1 MSNIVLKNVCKSYDK
16 EHYAVQDFSL
26 EIPDREFVIF
36 VGPSGCGKSTTLRM
50 IAGLEEI
57 TRGELWID
65 GQLCN
70 YVEAKDRDLSMVF
83 QNYALYPNMTV
94 YENMAFSLKIRK
106 QPKDEVD
113 KKVHEAAKMLG
124 IEHLLDRRPAALSGG
139 QKQRVAIGSAIMRR
153 PKAFLMDEPLSNL
166 DAKLRALHL
175 AMNAKAKRKKMLQ
188 KTALVTMNLI
198 VCLFMLFPLLYT
210 ISVAFMPSGELYT
223 MAMNIVPKHPT
234 LENFVEAFHKIPLVR
249 FVLNSFLVAGSITL
263 GQIVTCSL
271 AAFAFSFLD
280 FKGKN
285 ILFML
290 VMATMMVPGEA
301 TIISNYLT
309 VGSLGLLD
317 TYIVLILPS
326 LTSAMGIFLFRQ
338 FYMTFPISLY
348 ESAKLDG
355 CGNLRFIVKILMP
368 LTKSAMGAMAVY
380 TFINAWNMYMWPLLV
395 TGSDSKRTV
404 QIGISMLNSVDAQ
417 SITLML
423 AGVVMIIIPSISI
436 FIVGQKALIKGMFSG
451 AVKG

>member
-57 TRGELWID
+57 TSGELWID

-166 DAKLRALHL
+166 
-175 AMNAKAKRKKMLQ
+175 
-188 KTALVTMNLI
+188 
-198 VCLFMLFPLLYT
+198 
-210 ISVAFMPSGELYT
+210 
-223 MAMNIVPKHPT
+223 
-234 LENFVEAFHKIPLVR
+234 
-249 FVLNSFLVAGSITL
+249 
-263 GQIVTCSL
+263 
-271 AAFAFSFLD
+271 
-280 FKGKN
+280 
-285 ILFML
+285 
-290 VMATMMVPGEA
+290 
-301 TIISNYLT
+301 
-309 VGSLGLLD
+309 
-317 TYIVLILPS
+317 
-326 LTSAMGIFLFRQ
+326 
-338 FYMTFPISLY
+338 
-348 ESAKLDG
+348 
-355 CGNLRFIVKILMP
+355 
-368 LTKSAMGAMAVY
+368 
-380 TFINAWNMYMWPLLV
+380 
-395 TGSDSKRTV
+395 
-404 QIGISMLNSVDAQ
+404 
-417 SITLML
+417 
-423 AGVVMIIIPSISI
+423 
-436 FIVGQKALIKGMFSG
+436 
-451 AVKG
+451 